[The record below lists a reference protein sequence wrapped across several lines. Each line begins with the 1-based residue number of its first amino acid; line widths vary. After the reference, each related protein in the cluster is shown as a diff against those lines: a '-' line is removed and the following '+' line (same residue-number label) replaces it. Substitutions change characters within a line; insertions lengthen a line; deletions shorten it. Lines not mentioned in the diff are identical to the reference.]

1 MSLNS
6 QIDKLHNDKRIEI
19 FAEAYNELQKDKE
32 KHKNEVEIKENYQEN
47 YNKKYFE
54 INIRANYKK
63 LEPMNFKKTNI
74 KEAVV
79 DNMNKKSKLRYAL
92 QADKLEND
100 KKYLRDCVVQSKEFD
115 DRYKGILNKGIDNL
129 KSESDNE
136 ENLKKNEIF
145 EKRIQKVREE
155 KLIIPDDF
163 DNFDNFLYE
172 YYIFRGYDGHS
183 HYGLSENSF
192 SDDFD

>member
-136 ENLKKNEIF
+136 ENLKKMRYLRKGF
-145 EKRIQKVREE
+145 KK
-155 KLIIPDDF
+155 
-163 DNFDNFLYE
+163 
-172 YYIFRGYDGHS
+172 
-183 HYGLSENSF
+183 SERRN
-192 SDDFD
+192 